1 MGRAGAG
8 AGDLVPARGG
18 VHGDEMAAPGTA
30 FAGQP
35 GRRAGHRHP
44 AADPGHRPPAA
55 GGGPARRLVRT
66 CLQPAAA
73 VVRAGSRHRQRAG
86 LAGAGLP
93 APQPARRPAS
103 SALSWTGCAR
113 GWTAPRQRRTRS
125 PASGRC
131 STAPW
136 ASRSSSGCC
145 PPTPSAWCAGARP
158 GLLWL
163 SGRLPCRTRR
173 RSGRSWTRSPASGRN
188 WPRSSAACTT
198 RRCAPKRPS
207 RYAAA
212 TSSSPRMVAAR
223 SSSPR
228 PARAL
233 APPGPAPAPRSS
245 RAASSTA
252 PTGRPA
258 SSPSRPSW
266 SACSAVISAIT
277 APRPDGRLFRGAR
290 GGMLSESVYGRAWHA
305 ARLAALGPGL
315 AATPLARRPYDLRYA
330 ALSLWLNATGE
341 PAEVAAR
348 AGEQRP
354 RPLRGLPA
362 LHRRPARYRQPADRR
377 RPRRRHAWLSSA
389 SRRGN
394 ERLCEPSAPPRT
406 LSAICT

>member
-1 MGRAGAG
+1 MQPVGHRAGDSRQKRRSAG
-8 AGDLVPARGG
+8 VELPRQAVRPTDLVHLPPLPANWRRRRRCRQR
-18 VHGDEMAAPGTA
+18 HAALHEALTHLPPRCKLLIALLT
-30 FAGQP
+30 
-35 GRRAGHRHP
+35 
-44 AADPGHRPPAA
+44 ADPPVPYAQISATLGIPIGSIGPTRSRCLTELRRYPAIAALINAEAASTESETLARPE
-55 GGGPARRLVRT
+55 
-66 CLQPAAA
+66 
-73 VVRAGSRHRQRAG
+73 
-86 LAGAGLP
+86 
-93 APQPARRPAS
+93 AS
-103 SALSWTGCAR
+103 AH
-113 GWTAPRQRRTRS
+113 APRQRQ
-125 PASGRC
+125 AC
-131 STAPW
+131 A
-136 ASRSSSGCC
+136 
-145 PPTPSAWCAGARP
+145 PPTS
-158 GLLWL
+158 
-163 SGRLPCRTRR
+163 
-173 RSGRSWTRSPASGRN
+173 
-188 WPRSSAACTT
+188 
-198 RRCAPKRPS
+198 PS
-207 RYAAA
+207 RPTP

-315 AATPLARRPYDLRYA
+315 AATPLARHPYDLRHA